1 MLNLVAVEIV
11 CLELDGIFS
20 VGIFVAFRA
29 NVVANA
35 THLKVWV
42 VKVPKPMVGVDED
55 GSWLWFIVI

>member
-29 NVVANA
+29 NVFTNA
-35 THLKVWV
+35 TYLKVWV
-42 VKVPKPMVGVDED
+42 VNVPKPMVGVGGDN
-55 GSWLWFIVI
+55 S